1 MTQDEKY
8 IQRTFELARRGVGKV
23 NPNPLVGAVI
33 VKEDRIIGE
42 GYHHFFGGNHAE
54 VDALNNATESV
65 EGATVYVNLEPC
77 SHYGKTPP
85 CAERLVKSKVS
96 KVVLSMRD
104 PNPEV
109 SGKGIDILQKG
120 GVEILEG
127 VLQKE
132 AEDLN
137 RVFIK
142 YMSTGLPFVAMKT
155 AMTLDGKIATRVG
168 DSKWVTGEKSRVLVH
183 ELRNE
188 YAGIMVGINTII
200 ADDPRL
206 TTRRE
211 GEMRNPVRIVV
222 DSSGRTPTD
231 VYVVNSKEQ
240 ARTILAFTEKASPEK
255 REIFT
260 EGGIETLVL
269 PQKDGKVD
277 LHELLKELGK
287 INIDGILLEGGGT
300 LNFSMLEAGLVD
312 EVFAFIA
319 PKMAGGENSKT
330 PVAGKGVDLMK
341 DAIEL
346 EDIKTMAIGND
357 FMIRGKVKKI

>member
-1 MTQDEKY
+1 MAQDEKY

-33 VKEDRIIGE
+33 VKNDRVIAQ
-42 GYHHFFGGNHAE
+42 GYHHYFGGNHAE

-65 EGATVYVNLEPC
+65 EGSTVYVNLEPC
-77 SHYGKTPP
+77 AHYGKTPP
-85 CAERLVKSKVS
+85 CAERLVEAKVNR
-96 KVVLSMRD
+96 VVLSMRD
-104 PNPEV
+104 PNPET
-109 SGKGIDILQKG
+109 SGKGIEILKKG
-120 GVEILEG
+120 GVEVLEG

-142 YMSTGLPFVAMKT
+142 YVSTGLPFVAMKT

-168 DSKWVTGEKSRVLVH
+168 DSKWVTGEKARSLVH
-183 ELRNE
+183 ELRDE
-188 YAGIMVGINTII
+188 YAGIMVGVNTVI
-200 ADDPRL
+200 ADDPSL
-206 TTRRE
+206 TTRKE
-211 GEMRNPVRIVV
+211 GEKRNPVRIVV

-240 ARTILAFTEKASPEK
+240 ARTVLAFTEKTSPEK
-255 REIFT
+255 REIFNK
-260 EGGIETLVL
+260 EGIDTVVL
-269 PQKDGKVD
+269 PQKQGMVD
-277 LHELLKELGK
+277 LQVLMEELGK
-287 INIDGILLEGGGT
+287 MNIDGVLLEGGST
-300 LNFSMLEAGLVD
+300 LNFSMIEAGLVD

-319 PKMAGGENSKT
+319 PKIVGGENSKT

-346 EDIKTMAIGND
+346 TDVKTMAIEND
-357 FMIRGKVKKI
+357 FMIRGKVKQ

>member
-8 IQRTFELARRGVGKV
+8 IQRTFQLARQGVGRV
-23 NPNPLVGAVI
+23 NPNPLVGTVI
-33 VKEDRIIGE
+33 VKDDRVIAE
-42 GYHHFFGGNHAE
+42 GYHHFFGDDHAE
-54 VDALNNATESV
+54 VDALNNATEGV

-77 SHYGKTPP
+77 AHHGKTPP
-85 CAERLVKSKVS
+85 CAERLVKAGVS
-96 KVVLSMRD
+96 KVVISMRD

-109 SGKGIDILQKG
+109 SGKGINILRRG
-120 GVEILEG
+120 GVEVVEGIL
-127 VLQKE
+127 QNE

-142 YMSTGLPFVAMKT
+142 YIITGMPFVAMKT
-155 AMTLDGKIATRVG
+155 AMTLDGKISTRVG
-168 DSKWVTGEKSRVLVH
+168 DSKWVTGDAARSVVH

-188 YAGIMVGINTII
+188 YAGIMVGVNTII
-200 ADDPRL
+200 ADDPKL

-211 GEMRNPVRIVV
+211 GEKRNPVRIVV

-240 ARTILAFTEKASPEK
+240 AQTILAFTNKTSPEK
-255 REIFT
+255 RDIFSQ
-260 EGGIETLVL
+260 GGIETLVL
-269 PQKDGKVD
+269 PQKEGMVD
-277 LHELLKELGK
+277 LEVLMKELGK
-287 INIDGILLEGGGT
+287 SSIDGILLEGGGT

-319 PKMAGGENSKT
+319 PKMVGGENAKT

-346 EDIKTMAIGND
+346 EDIRTMAIGED
-357 FMIRGKVKKI
+357 FMIRGKVKK

>member
-8 IQRTFELARRGVGKV
+8 IQRTFQLARQGVGRV
-23 NPNPLVGAVI
+23 NPNPLVGTVI
-33 VKEDRIIGE
+33 VKDDRVIAE
-42 GYHHFFGGNHAE
+42 GYHHFFGDDHAE
-54 VDALNNATESV
+54 VDALNNATEGV

-77 SHYGKTPP
+77 AHHGKTPP
-85 CAERLVKSKVS
+85 CAERLVKAGVS
-96 KVVLSMRD
+96 KVVISMRD

-109 SGKGIDILQKG
+109 SGKGINILRRG
-120 GVEILEG
+120 GVEVVEGIL
-127 VLQKE
+127 QNE

-142 YMSTGLPFVAMKT
+142 YIITGMPFVAMKT
-155 AMTLDGKIATRVG
+155 AMTLDGKISTRVG
-168 DSKWVTGEKSRVLVH
+168 DSKWVTGDEARSVVH

-188 YAGIMVGINTII
+188 YAGIMVGVNTII
-200 ADDPRL
+200 ADDPKL

-211 GEMRNPVRIVV
+211 GEKRNPVRIVV

-240 ARTILAFTEKASPEK
+240 AQTILAFTNKTSPEK
-255 REIFT
+255 RDIFSQ
-260 EGGIETLVL
+260 GGIETLVL
-269 PQKDGKVD
+269 PQKEGMVD
-277 LHELLKELGK
+277 LEVLMKELGK
-287 INIDGILLEGGGT
+287 SSIDGILLEGGGT

-319 PKMAGGENSKT
+319 PKMVGGENAKT

-346 EDIKTMAIGND
+346 EDIRTMAIGED
-357 FMIRGKVKKI
+357 FMIRGKVKK